1 MTPLQGN
8 LKNKDDMNYVTCH
21 PVYSK
26 DNSLF
31 EVIQMDFE
39 ARWEGGGREDQQ
51 SNIFYTFSC

>member
-1 MTPLQGN
+1 M
-8 LKNKDDMNYVTCH
+8 KYVTYH

-31 EVIQMDFE
+31 EVIQMDSE
-39 ARWEGGGREDQQ
+39 AWWQSGGREDQQ